1 MLLLGHW
8 KPLVQALQVAALG
21 EGPKVPGEQGV
32 HVVALALGAALPG
45 LQSVQEVDRD
55 FLLKV
60 PGWQMEH
67 CWAPAAAEKLPGG
80 HG

>member
-1 MLLLGHW
+1 M
-8 KPLVQALQVAALG
+8 AAAAH
-21 EGPKVPGEQGV
+21 QGV